1 MLWLAAPLLLLTPT
15 AEAGSR
21 WLQNDVFTG
30 EGSVGIGA
38 TFADGE
44 CAASLFVPDVE
55 DYPFSF
61 EKIRMYAYSETG
73 ASATVVAG
81 FYQVEGTDM
90 PGTRLGEEALQVTGS
105 ENSFNEVAVADFELE
120 LPEIEEQNVAVALC
134 FTEDVGKTRIAYDDD
149 AEANDD
155 LNWIYTGGSWADASG
170 YPILKNWI
178 IRVCIEGPNVRDEG
192 CGSGEG
198 DADTDSDADSDTDS
212 DSDSDS
218 DLALLTVT
226 PGSAA
231 EGEAVS
237 VVLLGQ
243 GFTDGAEARIG
254 GIPLTGQALV
264 NGETLTGR
272 TPTTLPAGTHD
283 VEVVQDGES
292 AILIGAFTVE
302 GGKLCATRS
311 GSGSAWAT
319 GLALVMGLLTRRRSP
334 RS

>member
-1 MLWLAAPLLLLTPT
+1 MLWLAMTLPLLTPP

-21 WLQNDVFTG
+21 WLQNDQFTG

-38 TFADGE
+38 GFIDGD
-44 CAASLFVPDVE
+44 CAAALFVPDAE

-61 EKIRMYAYSETG
+61 QKILVFAYSETG
-73 ASATVVAG
+73 SSATVATE
-81 FYQVEGTDM
+81 FYQVEGTQM
-90 PGTRLGEEALQVTGS
+90 PGDRIGEEGLQITGS
-105 ENSFNEVAVADFELE
+105 TSSFNEVAVADFEIE

-134 FTEDVGKTRIAYDDD
+134 FTEDVGDTTIAYDDD
-149 AEANDD
+149 AKANTE
-155 LNWIYTGGSWADASG
+155 LNWIYTGGRWVDSSV
-170 YPILKNWI
+170 YPALNNWV
-178 IRVCIEGPNVRDEG
+178 IRVCIEGPNVPDEG
-192 CGSGEG
+192 CSSGEG
-198 DADTDSDADSDTDS
+198 DADADSDVDSDTDS
-212 DSDSDS
+212 DSDADS

-226 PGSAA
+226 PATA
-231 EGEAVS
+231 VEGEAVS

-243 GFTDGAEARIG
+243 GFTDDAEARIG

-283 VEVVQDGES
+283 VEVVQGGES

-311 GSGSAWAT
+311 GSGSAVAA
-319 GLALVMGLLTRRRSP
+319 GLALVLGLLSRRRAP